1 MVWDILWEQPV
12 YEVCR
17 QALAARPRTREVNIP
32 DEAPRHMAEGKRPIP
47 LAYQSERYQHV
58 EHGVSAPLA
67 TGLKV
72 LNFSETK
79 QWACTPSSGADPVI
93 AGVGVCGVG
102 RYEVADPPEQPARA
116 DPQPRRDDKPQDAGE
131 DAPVIE
137 LPDPGDDQTEN
148 RCQRGITHRC
158 LSSSL
163 VSVCPFYVRSRR
175 KSPHDPGA

>member
-1 MVWDILWEQPV
+1 
-12 YEVCR
+12 
-17 QALAARPRTREVNIP
+17 
-32 DEAPRHMAEGKRPIP
+32 MAEGKRPIP

-131 DAPVIE
+131 DALVIE

-148 RCQRGITHRC
+148 CCQRGITHRC

-163 VSVCPFYVRSRR
+163 VSVCPFYVRSRK